1 MYYKESFDLITC
13 TERKIAILFE
23 EIAKHEENDVSE
35 LFNRFLDESQYKSL
49 SMDDISGELSYILAQ
64 YGKIRN
70 NIIDYYYPGSETK
83 SYEDIYGSDD
93 E

>member
-13 TERKIAILFE
+13 TERKVNALLNELLSREDRDINSLFERFIRESEYKDLNMDDLSSELSAIL
-23 EIAKHEENDVSE
+23 AK
-35 LFNRFLDESQYKSL
+35 
-49 SMDDISGELSYILAQ
+49 
-64 YGKIRN
+64 YGVLRN
-70 NIIDYYYPGSETK
+70 KIIDYYYPGSETK